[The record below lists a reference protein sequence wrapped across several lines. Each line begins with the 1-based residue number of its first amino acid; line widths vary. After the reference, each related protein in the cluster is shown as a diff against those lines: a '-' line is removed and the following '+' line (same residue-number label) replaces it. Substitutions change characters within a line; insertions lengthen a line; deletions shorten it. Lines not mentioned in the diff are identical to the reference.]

1 MEVPQLFAT
10 FVVEENILVAHS
22 LLKMDPKRHQPLSQR
37 KFSLRSQMSLIT
49 KDSKRFGYLKLLDF
63 LLYGSKNEKWFLNSG
78 CSRHMTGDE
87 SKFVFLIRRKL
98 GYVTFRDNGKG
109 KILDMVL

>member
-10 FVVEENILVAHS
+10 FVVKENILVAPS

-37 KFSLRSQMSLIT
+37 RFRLRSQMSLIT
-49 KDSKRFGYLKLLDF
+49 KDPKRFWYLKLLDF
-63 LLYGSKNEKWFLNSG
+63 LLYGLEKEKWFLNSG

-87 SKFVFLIRRKL
+87 SKFVFLTRRKL
-98 GYVTFRDNGKG
+98 GYVTFGDNMKG